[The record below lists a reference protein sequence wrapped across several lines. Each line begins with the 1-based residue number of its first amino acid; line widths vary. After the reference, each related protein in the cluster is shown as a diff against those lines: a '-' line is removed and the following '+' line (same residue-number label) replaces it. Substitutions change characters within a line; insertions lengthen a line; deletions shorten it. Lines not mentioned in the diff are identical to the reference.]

1 MKLCKLFILFLS
13 VFFLLVGC
21 ATSRDEIRKLGEGDE
36 SGVPKLVKA
45 LNNSRVRWEAYASLI
60 KLGPKAKGALPEL
73 LKRLTSPKTRN
84 YSWPPDRSPNAPM
97 PRYVVFQPEL
107 GQGQAVYEY
116 EGKII
121 ICKNLYAYSRNK
133 LSAVATYPYSTQR
146 LLAFEEQDVEAI
158 IQTIGAI
165 GPDAAE
171 AVPSLIPF
179 LYDKQTWQGR
189 IIQDGQTNTIVPSY
203 YPLRCAAASA
213 LAKIG
218 SSPEL
223 VLSHLKNALA
233 DEQTRLDQGYGDK
246 RSYKIIQDAISK
258 IETNFNKGPS
268 SDKISLKE
276 APKDSGIISITSD
289 PPGAKIF
296 IDGEFKGQTPA
307 EISLTTGTYQ
317 LFLEYQL
324 YEPYKDSVVIE
335 KGQTKT
341 LNIRLSPKG
350 KE

>member
-1 MKLCKLFILFLS
+1 MKLFKLFILFLS

-21 ATSRDEIRKLGEGDE
+21 ATKRNEIRKLGEGDE
-36 SGVPKLVKA
+36 SGVPKLVEA
-45 LNNSRVRWEAYASLI
+45 LSDTRVRWEAYASLR
-60 KLGPKAKGALPEL
+60 KLGPKAQSALPEL
-73 LKRLTSPKTRN
+73 LKRLESPETRT
-84 YSWPPDRSPNAPM
+84 YSWPQDRTPNAPM
-97 PRYVVFQPEL
+97 PSYSGYQPKLDQVYKYEGQSIICELWFVYSPNGMSGYAAYAKDMDRLFVFQ
-107 GQGQAVYEY
+107 
-116 EGKII
+116 
-121 ICKNLYAYSRNK
+121 
-133 LSAVATYPYSTQR
+133 
-146 LLAFEEQDVEAI
+146 EQDVDAI
-158 IQTIGAI
+158 ISTIGAI

-189 IIQDGQTNTIVPSY
+189 LIKYGRTNTIVPSY

-218 SSPEL
+218 SSPEM
-223 VLSHLKNALA
+223 VLPHLKNALA
-233 DEQTRLDQGYGDK
+233 DEQSRLDQGYGDK

-258 IETNFNKGPS
+258 IETNFNKRPA
-268 SDKISLKE
+268 SDKLPLKE
-276 APKDSGIISITSD
+276 APKDSGIISITSE

-317 LFLEYQL
+317 LFLEHQL
-324 YEPYKDSVVIE
+324 YEPYKDSVMLE

-341 LNIRLSPKG
+341 LNIRLSPEG